1 MYSPIL
7 NPEKVTFREATL
19 QEDSIIAQ
27 HFYQLWQDNDVS
39 ADSIKSDWLEL
50 TLQFINQAR
59 QELYYKTFVVEVGNL
74 IVGSASCQL
83 FNGLYPKIF
92 VKEYRKYGYIWNVYV
107 ELPYRNQGFAK
118 KLTSLACDYLKF
130 LGCTRAILH
139 ASPLGKPVYDRMG
152 FYQSNE
158 MRLDLTE

>member
-7 NPEKVTFREATL
+7 NPENVTFRESNP

-27 HFYQLWQDNDVS
+27 HFYQLWQDNHIS
-39 ADSIKSDWLEL
+39 ADFIRSDWLEL

-59 QELYYKTFVVEVGNL
+59 QELYYKTFVVEVDNL
-74 IVGSASCQL
+74 VVGSASCQL

-107 ELPYRNQGFAK
+107 ESPYRNQGFAK
-118 KLTSLACDYLKF
+118 KLISLTCDYLKL
-130 LGCTRAILH
+130 LGCTQAVLH
-139 ASPLGKPVYDRMG
+139 VSPLGKPVYEGLG
-152 FYQSNE
+152 FQQSNQ
-158 MRLDLTE
+158 MYLDLND